1 MNLPWTTKLT
11 SGGAEVRT
19 RVWWSLETK
28 FLILGGAPL
37 PSLPPKRSLWG
48 WRSVGLRTCAAIG
61 FPRCLPVCIPPCKL
75 FASLPPFCE
84 RGLHVLVFFL
94 SSKEARFLWVRFT
107 AAAPGRD
114 VSSHSVSGA
123 SLIWRDEWQS
133 PGEEVKRR
141 LLWVVPGPPSPALCP
156 QGLRESVQPQHPG
169 ACFTASAAFPSWG
182 PEALGHPGVQAGPGA
197 ACICGKWKQ
206 SWVWGSWVSH
216 LELRPG
222 SLQTQAPAMQA
233 DDNRR

>member
-1 MNLPWTTKLT
+1 M
-11 SGGAEVRT
+11 
-19 RVWWSLETK
+19 
-28 FLILGGAPL
+28 
-37 PSLPPKRSLWG
+37 
-48 WRSVGLRTCAAIG
+48 
-61 FPRCLPVCIPPCKL
+61 CIPPCKL
-75 FASLPPFCE
+75 FAPPPPFCE
-84 RGLHVLVFFL
+84 RGLHLFVFFL

-141 LLWVVPGPPSPALCP
+141 LLWVVPAPPSPALCP

-182 PEALGHPGVQAGPGA
+182 PEALGIRVFRQGRAQPASVGSGSRAGFGR
-197 ACICGKWKQ
+197 
-206 SWVWGSWVSH
+206 
-216 LELRPG
+216 L
-222 SLQTQAPAMQA
+222 SLFILAEEILWQRTRQ
-233 DDNRR
+233 NCSIG